1 MIMKTEL
8 EELEATAAKLQ
19 KQIQELK
26 KAKCEPTLTPVS
38 FKSEIELAKALLNGR
53 TFQTPAGSTL
63 CLSITIGS
71 SPFRVHYKNG
81 GASAML
87 HVWELFNDL
96 QEINA
101 EPKEWYHNI
110 PPEGVVCHVSNKSRH
125 DRGKTARVHTY
136 REGVPCLYKGL
147 WKEYH
152 IQCSWLYATPVNK
165 VK

>member
-1 MIMKTEL
+1 MKTKL

-38 FKSEIELAKALLNGR
+38 FESEIELAKALLNGR

-110 PPEGVVCHVSNKSRH
+110 PPEGVVCYVSNYHSCPTIEDGVERIYPYPPN
-125 DRGKTARVHTY
+125 RPSLFWGATGK
-136 REGVPCLYKGL
+136 G
-147 WKEYH
+147 
-152 IQCSWLYATPVNK
+152 SWRYATPCPK
-165 VK
+165 V